1 MTELNKAEYIQ
12 ELITKG
18 LNFCVESGKSI
29 IIAILIYIVGKA
41 LIMLANRMLQKMLN
55 RKHIDPTIQTF
66 LKSLVNILL
75 MVLLIISVVSALG
88 INTTSFAALLASAG
102 VAVGMALSGNLQ
114 NLAGGIVVL
123 LFRPF
128 KVGDYIEAQG
138 VGGSVQ
144 EIQIFHTIL
153 NTPDNKKIYLPNG
166 SLSSGNIVNYS
177 KEPTRRVDFTICI
190 DYGESID
197 KVREVTGKEPFKGIN
212 PDECVAIGAAI
223 QGGVLGGD
231 VKDVLLLDVTPLSL
245 GIETAGGVC
254 TRMIERNTTIP
265 TKSSQ
270 VFSTAADNQSSVEIH
285 VLQGEREFARD
296 NKTLGIF
303 HLDGILPARRGVPQ
317 IEVTFDIDANGIV
330 NVSAKDLG
338 TNKEQ
343 SISIT
348 SSTNMSK
355 EDIEKAVQDAEK
367 FAEEDKKRKEAVDTR
382 NAADQM
388 VYQVEKILTDEGDKI
403 PEGDK
408 ADIQAKLDALKE
420 ALKGEDTELIKSKQ
434 EELTQAFYKISEE
447 LYKQAQAAQGGANP
461 GAGYDPNAGAAPNS
475 DGYYDAD
482 FKDVE

>member
-41 LIMLANRMLQKMLN
+41 VIMLANRMLQKMLN

-66 LKSLVNILL
+66 LKSLANILL

-138 VGGSVQ
+138 VGGTVQ

-166 SLSSGNIVNYS
+166 SLSSGNITNYS

-197 KVREVTGKEPFKGIN
+197 KVREVLMEIVTNDQRVLTTPEPVIALNALADSSVNIALRVWVKSEDYWAVYWETNEKIYNEFNRRGIN
-212 PDECVAIGAAI
+212 SP
-223 QGGVLGGD
+223 
-231 VKDVLLLDVTPLSL
+231 
-245 GIETAGGVC
+245 
-254 TRMIERNTTIP
+254 
-265 TKSSQ
+265 
-270 VFSTAADNQSSVEIH
+270 F
-285 VLQGEREFARD
+285 
-296 NKTLGIF
+296 
-303 HLDGILPARRGVPQ
+303 PQ
-317 IEVTFDIDANGIV
+317 LTVH
-330 NVSAKDLG
+330 
-338 TNKEQ
+338 
-343 SISIT
+343 
-348 SSTNMSK
+348 
-355 EDIEKAVQDAEK
+355 
-367 FAEEDKKRKEAVDTR
+367 
-382 NAADQM
+382 NA
-388 VYQVEKILTDEGDKI
+388 
-403 PEGDK
+403 
-408 ADIQAKLDALKE
+408 
-420 ALKGEDTELIKSKQ
+420 
-434 EELTQAFYKISEE
+434 
-447 LYKQAQAAQGGANP
+447 
-461 GAGYDPNAGAAPNS
+461 
-475 DGYYDAD
+475 
-482 FKDVE
+482 

>member
-75 MVLLIISVVSALG
+75 MVLLIIRVVSALG

-197 KVREVTGKEPFKGIN
+197 KVRAVLKEIITNDQRVLTTPQPVIALNALADSSVNIALRVWVKSEDYWAVYWETNEKIYNEFNRRGIN
-212 PDECVAIGAAI
+212 FP
-223 QGGVLGGD
+223 
-231 VKDVLLLDVTPLSL
+231 
-245 GIETAGGVC
+245 
-254 TRMIERNTTIP
+254 
-265 TKSSQ
+265 
-270 VFSTAADNQSSVEIH
+270 F
-285 VLQGEREFARD
+285 
-296 NKTLGIF
+296 
-303 HLDGILPARRGVPQ
+303 PQ
-317 IEVTFDIDANGIV
+317 LTVH
-330 NVSAKDLG
+330 
-338 TNKEQ
+338 
-343 SISIT
+343 
-348 SSTNMSK
+348 
-355 EDIEKAVQDAEK
+355 KA
-367 FAEEDKKRKEAVDTR
+367 
-382 NAADQM
+382 
-388 VYQVEKILTDEGDKI
+388 
-403 PEGDK
+403 
-408 ADIQAKLDALKE
+408 
-420 ALKGEDTELIKSKQ
+420 
-434 EELTQAFYKISEE
+434 
-447 LYKQAQAAQGGANP
+447 
-461 GAGYDPNAGAAPNS
+461 
-475 DGYYDAD
+475 
-482 FKDVE
+482 

>member
-153 NTPDNKKIYLPNG
+153 NTSDNKKIYLPNG

-197 KVREVTGKEPFKGIN
+197 KVRAVLKEIVTNDQRVLTTPQPVIALNALADSSVNIALRVWVKSENYWAVYWETNEKIYNEFNRRGIN
-212 PDECVAIGAAI
+212 FP
-223 QGGVLGGD
+223 
-231 VKDVLLLDVTPLSL
+231 
-245 GIETAGGVC
+245 
-254 TRMIERNTTIP
+254 
-265 TKSSQ
+265 
-270 VFSTAADNQSSVEIH
+270 F
-285 VLQGEREFARD
+285 
-296 NKTLGIF
+296 
-303 HLDGILPARRGVPQ
+303 PQ
-317 IEVTFDIDANGIV
+317 LTVH
-330 NVSAKDLG
+330 
-338 TNKEQ
+338 
-343 SISIT
+343 
-348 SSTNMSK
+348 
-355 EDIEKAVQDAEK
+355 
-367 FAEEDKKRKEAVDTR
+367 
-382 NAADQM
+382 NA
-388 VYQVEKILTDEGDKI
+388 
-403 PEGDK
+403 
-408 ADIQAKLDALKE
+408 
-420 ALKGEDTELIKSKQ
+420 
-434 EELTQAFYKISEE
+434 
-447 LYKQAQAAQGGANP
+447 
-461 GAGYDPNAGAAPNS
+461 
-475 DGYYDAD
+475 
-482 FKDVE
+482 

>member
-75 MVLLIISVVSALG
+75 MVLLIVSVVSALG

-177 KEPTRRVDFTICI
+177 KEPTRRVDFTISI

-197 KVREVTGKEPFKGIN
+197 KVRAVLKEIITNDQRVLTTPQPVIALNALADSSVNIALRVWVKSEDYWAVYWETNETIYNEFNRRGIN
-212 PDECVAIGAAI
+212 FPFP
-223 QGGVLGGD
+223 QL
-231 VKDVLLLDVTPLSL
+231 
-245 GIETAGGVC
+245 
-254 TRMIERNTTIP
+254 TI
-265 TKSSQ
+265 
-270 VFSTAADNQSSVEIH
+270 H
-285 VLQGEREFARD
+285 
-296 NKTLGIF
+296 
-303 HLDGILPARRGVPQ
+303 
-317 IEVTFDIDANGIV
+317 
-330 NVSAKDLG
+330 
-338 TNKEQ
+338 
-343 SISIT
+343 
-348 SSTNMSK
+348 
-355 EDIEKAVQDAEK
+355 KA
-367 FAEEDKKRKEAVDTR
+367 
-382 NAADQM
+382 
-388 VYQVEKILTDEGDKI
+388 
-403 PEGDK
+403 
-408 ADIQAKLDALKE
+408 
-420 ALKGEDTELIKSKQ
+420 
-434 EELTQAFYKISEE
+434 
-447 LYKQAQAAQGGANP
+447 
-461 GAGYDPNAGAAPNS
+461 
-475 DGYYDAD
+475 
-482 FKDVE
+482 

>member
-197 KVREVTGKEPFKGIN
+197 KVRAVLKEIITNDQRVLTTPQPVIALNALADSSVNIALRVWVKSEDYWAVYWETNEKIYNEFNRRGIN
-212 PDECVAIGAAI
+212 FP
-223 QGGVLGGD
+223 
-231 VKDVLLLDVTPLSL
+231 
-245 GIETAGGVC
+245 
-254 TRMIERNTTIP
+254 
-265 TKSSQ
+265 
-270 VFSTAADNQSSVEIH
+270 F
-285 VLQGEREFARD
+285 
-296 NKTLGIF
+296 
-303 HLDGILPARRGVPQ
+303 PQ
-317 IEVTFDIDANGIV
+317 LTVH
-330 NVSAKDLG
+330 
-338 TNKEQ
+338 
-343 SISIT
+343 
-348 SSTNMSK
+348 
-355 EDIEKAVQDAEK
+355 KA
-367 FAEEDKKRKEAVDTR
+367 
-382 NAADQM
+382 
-388 VYQVEKILTDEGDKI
+388 
-403 PEGDK
+403 
-408 ADIQAKLDALKE
+408 
-420 ALKGEDTELIKSKQ
+420 
-434 EELTQAFYKISEE
+434 
-447 LYKQAQAAQGGANP
+447 
-461 GAGYDPNAGAAPNS
+461 
-475 DGYYDAD
+475 
-482 FKDVE
+482 

>member
-177 KEPTRRVDFTICI
+177 KEPTRRVDFTISI

-197 KVREVTGKEPFKGIN
+197 KVREVLKEIITNDQRVLTTPEPVIALNALADSSVNIALRVWVKSENYWAVYWETNEKIYNEFNRRGIN
-212 PDECVAIGAAI
+212 FP
-223 QGGVLGGD
+223 
-231 VKDVLLLDVTPLSL
+231 
-245 GIETAGGVC
+245 
-254 TRMIERNTTIP
+254 
-265 TKSSQ
+265 
-270 VFSTAADNQSSVEIH
+270 F
-285 VLQGEREFARD
+285 
-296 NKTLGIF
+296 
-303 HLDGILPARRGVPQ
+303 PQ
-317 IEVTFDIDANGIV
+317 LTVH
-330 NVSAKDLG
+330 
-338 TNKEQ
+338 
-343 SISIT
+343 
-348 SSTNMSK
+348 
-355 EDIEKAVQDAEK
+355 KA
-367 FAEEDKKRKEAVDTR
+367 
-382 NAADQM
+382 
-388 VYQVEKILTDEGDKI
+388 
-403 PEGDK
+403 
-408 ADIQAKLDALKE
+408 
-420 ALKGEDTELIKSKQ
+420 
-434 EELTQAFYKISEE
+434 
-447 LYKQAQAAQGGANP
+447 
-461 GAGYDPNAGAAPNS
+461 
-475 DGYYDAD
+475 
-482 FKDVE
+482 